1 MSTSER
7 IVLVAPNAGEGMGG
21 EAIKALQYFRHLLE
35 AGTDVTLIAHAR
47 SRPRLGDLAASP
59 RVIFVED
66 GPVQRLLWRSRALA
80 GLLGVV
86 FHLAARRLIARRFDP
101 ETCLIHYL
109 CPISP
114 VEPRFPPR
122 GFAFV
127 LGPLNGAVG
136 YPPAF
141 HNAEGRRAS
150 VERAL
155 AGLAQRLSAL
165 LLHEKGRARVVLV
178 SGGAR
183 TEASVRLAGA
193 RPERIRH
200 VVDSGVSERF
210 FTPRIR
216 HEGVNGRFV
225 AIGRFVAYKGF
236 DMVIEAVARASAEVS
251 LDVIGDG
258 VDRVCLADLVRRLGL
273 EDRVRFLG
281 WVSNDEFAQ
290 RGREYRGFVFPT
302 LAEANGIVMQEA
314 MAVGLPVVTLRWGGP
329 ATLADD
335 AAAVF
340 VEPTSRDAVIEALAR
355 EMTVLAMDPDRA
367 ERLAAAA
374 RDIAEQR
381 FRWPAVAGA
390 WTSAIE
396 ASGDAEK

>member
-1 MSTSER
+1 MSASER

-35 AGTDVTLIAHAR
+35 AGTDVTLVAHAR
-47 SRPRLGDLAASP
+47 SRPRLGDLAVSP

-66 GPVQRLLWRSRALA
+66 GPLQRLLWRSRALA
-80 GLLGVV
+80 GLLDAV

-101 ETCLIHYL
+101 GTCLIHYL

-141 HNAEGRRAS
+141 RDAEGRRAPM
-150 VERAL
+150 ERAL

-165 LLHEKGRARVVLV
+165 LLGEKRRARAVLV

-200 VVDSGVSERF
+200 VVDLGISERF
-210 FTPRIR
+210 FS
-216 HEGVNGRFV
+216 E
-225 AIGRFVAYKGF
+225 
-236 DMVIEAVARASAEVS
+236 
-251 LDVIGDG
+251 L
-258 VDRVCLADLVRRLGL
+258 
-273 EDRVRFLG
+273 VRFLG
-281 WVSNDEFAQ
+281 WRLNDDAFAAMARDC
-290 RGREYRGFVFPT
+290 RGLVFPT
-302 LAEANGIVMQEA
+302 LAEANGIVTQEA
-314 MAVGLPVVTLRWGGP
+314 MAVGLPVIALRWAGP
-329 ATLADD
+329 AAPTGGD
-335 AAAVF
+335 AAVF
-340 VEPTSRDAVIEALAR
+340 VEPVGREAVIAALAR
-355 EMTVLAMDPDRA
+355 DSERA
-367 ERLAAAA
+367 DRLAAGAQEVA
-374 RDIAEQR
+374 ERDS
-381 FRWPAVAGA
+381 RWPAAADSWLREVDLSPLNWIAR
-390 WTSAIE
+390 S
-396 ASGDAEK
+396 